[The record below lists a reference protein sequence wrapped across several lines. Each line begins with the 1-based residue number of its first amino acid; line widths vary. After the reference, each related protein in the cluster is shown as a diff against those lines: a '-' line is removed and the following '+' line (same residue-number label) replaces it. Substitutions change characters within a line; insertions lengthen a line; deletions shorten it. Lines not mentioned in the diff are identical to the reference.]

1 MVSGRCGYA
10 AVPAEHFEKQQ
21 YLPLW
26 QGCIILKPKGI
37 DL

>member
-10 AVPAEHFEKQQ
+10 AVPADHFEKQL
-21 YLPLW
+21 YLPLAEL
-26 QGCIILKPKGI
+26 IILKPKGI